1 MVKVILELFC
11 NCFFQVIN
19 SVFGKT
25 GNFNGKDITTLV
37 PSNVELN
44 PNFFS
49 HDEAISPSRLVRRTN
64 SDSGVPAIHCV
75 LDLAMSLDGQLKDI
89 VVVAMICFAWLQAIA
104 VVALVAGAVRGS
116 LLW

>member
-1 MVKVILELFC
+1 VPKRIAVGLVHCRFQGTNIVWDMVNI
-11 NCFFQVIN
+11 
-19 SVFGKT
+19 
-25 GNFNGKDITTLV
+25 KDIATLV
-37 PSNVELN
+37 LSNVELN

-75 LDLAMSLDGQLKDI
+75 LDLAMSLDGQLQDI